1 MKMFNKFNFQDLFI
15 FDLANNHQGDVDHAM
30 KIIDEVADLVKR
42 YKLNGAI
49 KFQFRELSTFIH
61 KDSRESKE
69 NKHID
74 RFLSTELN
82 PNFLKSLGFNSV
94 LRNLSI

>member
-30 KIIDEVADLVKR
+30 KIIDEVADLVKK

-74 RFLSTELN
+74 RFLILN
-82 PNFLKSLGFNSV
+82 
-94 LRNLSI
+94 